1 MKVKACGP
9 KKSAKSSLKG
19 VVKAKAK
26 SALKGVT
33 KAKVK
38 KYVRWPVVRDLQ
50 TQTREVEA
58 VEGERGQFH
67 KLSGDAVVKALEE
80 VNRFKLL
87 EMDFHPASRLNNH
100 IHFTGRGDQRNMN
113 RREKVKKAN
122 KLLAEY
128 DWMAVE
134 EARQEEEEAALK
146 AAQEK
151 EMKKREAAAKAVAAN
166 EEKVE
171 EEEQLVEEQMEEE
184 KEEMCSQ
191 APDVSELDTA
201 FVEGEE
207 VEEEEEEMPCSQAP
221 GENELDTAFF
231 EE

>member
-1 MKVKACGP
+1 MKVKACGS
-9 KKSAKSSLKG
+9 KSTPKSSLKG

-38 KYVRWPVVRDLQ
+38 KYVRWPVVRELQ
-50 TQTREVEA
+50 TQTREVEE
-58 VEGERGQFH
+58 VEGERGEFH

-87 EMDFHPASRLNNH
+87 EMDFHPASRLNNQ
-100 IHFTGRGDQRNMN
+100 IHFTGRGHQRNMN
-113 RREKVKKAN
+113 RKEKVKKAN

-134 EARQEEEEAALK
+134 EAREEEEEAAMK
-146 AAQEK
+146 AEQEK
-151 EMKKREAAAKAVAAN
+151 EKKRQMAAAKAVAAK
-166 EEKVE
+166 EKKVE
-171 EEEQLVEEQMEEE
+171 ENEEQMAAEQMEEE
-184 KEEMCSQ
+184 EMSSQ
-191 APDVSELDTA
+191 APDVSDLDTA

-207 VEEEEEEMPCSQAP
+207 VEEEEEEEMPCSQAP
-221 GENELDTAFF
+221 GEHELDTAFF